1 MMLSAIIAVALAAAA
16 PTNSGLD
23 EAAHAISSGRL
34 DQARTMIGNAIAAGA
49 TGQQVDR
56 LLADLAFE
64 SGNNAEA
71 LTRYQAL
78 IVANPEVVSLA
89 ERAGIAALRTGDVE
103 RASTLIARAIA
114 SPAASWRAWNARGV
128 LADYRAD
135 WPAADAA
142 FAEAGKRSPDRAE
155 IFNNVGWSKM
165 LRGDWP
171 GALIALQR
179 AAQLDP
185 RSLRIA
191 DNLELAQTAVAVDLP
206 RRLPRESD
214 QDWAARL
221 NDAGVI
227 ARFRG
232 DRVRAIAAFSRA
244 IEARNV
250 WYERAANN
258 LRLVQ
263 AAR

>member
-1 MMLSAIIAVALAAAA
+1 MMLSAILAAALAAAA
-16 PTNSGLD
+16 PTNSSLD
-23 EAAHAISSGRL
+23 EAAHAISAGRL

-49 TGQQVDR
+49 SGQQVER

-64 SGNNAEA
+64 SGHNAEA

-78 IVANPEVVSLA
+78 LAANPATVSLA
-89 ERAGIAALRTGDVE
+89 ERAGIAALRTGEVE
-103 RASTLIARAIA
+103 RASALIERATA

-135 WPAADAA
+135 WGGADAA
-142 FAEAGKRSPDRAE
+142 YAEAAKRSTDRAE

-165 LRGDWP
+165 LRGDWS
-171 GALIALQR
+171 GALGALQR

-185 RSLRIA
+185 ASPRIA

-258 LRLVQ
+258 LRLAQ
-263 AAR
+263 SAQ

>member
-16 PTNSGLD
+16 PTNSNLD

-49 TGQQVDR
+49 TGRQVDR

-78 IVANPEVVSLA
+78 IAANPEAVELA
-89 ERAGIAALRTGDVE
+89 ERAGIAALRTGDVN
-103 RASTLIARAIA
+103 RASALIARATA

-135 WPAADAA
+135 WDAADAA
-142 FAEAGKRSPDRAE
+142 YAEAGRRSTDRAE
-155 IFNNVGWSKM
+155 VSNNIGWSKL
-165 LRGDWP
+165 LRGDWEAAVA
-171 GALIALQR
+171 ALKR

-185 RSLRIA
+185 RSARTA

-206 RRLPRESD
+206 QRLPRETD

-232 DRVRAIAAFSRA
+232 DRARAIAAFSRA

-258 LRLVQ
+258 LRVAQ
-263 AAR
+263 ATP